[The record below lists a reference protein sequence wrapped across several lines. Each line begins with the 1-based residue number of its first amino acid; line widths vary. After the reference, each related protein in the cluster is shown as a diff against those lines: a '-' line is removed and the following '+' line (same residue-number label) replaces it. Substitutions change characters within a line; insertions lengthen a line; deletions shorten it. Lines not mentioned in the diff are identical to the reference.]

1 MKKIICILIAYLSGN
16 LLFGQYITKIIAG
29 RDLVKESNDSNLG
42 TANAFM
48 LGGMGCGIATL
59 LCDLLKGFLPVA
71 YFQDMFSDS
80 VLFSF
85 LMIAPVLGHAFPV
98 MHGFRGGK
106 GIAVSFG
113 VLLGVSEDYRALII
127 LIFYYLLFSALRVA
141 PHSRR
146 SIITYLCFTIT
157 SCILIVDKYIIYGC
171 MGIAVIVIWKHK
183 KAEMAQVR
191 ER

>member
-29 RDLVKESNDSNLG
+29 RDLVKESNDSNPG
-42 TANAFM
+42 TANAFIT
-48 LGGMGCGIATL
+48 GSMGCGIATL

-146 SIITYLCFTIT
+146 SIITYLCFPK
-157 SCILIVDKYIIYGC
+157 IVS
-171 MGIAVIVIWKHK
+171 
-183 KAEMAQVR
+183 
-191 ER
+191 

>member
-1 MKKIICILIAYLSGN
+1 
-16 LLFGQYITKIIAG
+16 
-29 RDLVKESNDSNLG
+29 
-42 TANAFM
+42 M
-48 LGGMGCGIATL
+48 LGGMGC
-59 LCDLLKGFLPVA
+59 
-71 YFQDMFSDS
+71 
-80 VLFSF
+80 
-85 LMIAPVLGHAFPV
+85 
-98 MHGFRGGK
+98 

-141 PHSRR
+141 PHSR

>member
-1 MKKIICILIAYLSGN
+1 MMPWLCRIYFRRRHWQKW
-16 LLFGQYITKIIAG
+16 
-29 RDLVKESNDSNLG
+29 RRKESNDSNPG

-48 LGGMGCGIATL
+48 LGGMGC
-59 LCDLLKGFLPVA
+59 
-71 YFQDMFSDS
+71 
-80 VLFSF
+80 
-85 LMIAPVLGHAFPV
+85 
-98 MHGFRGGK
+98 

-141 PHSRR
+141 PHRRR

>member
-1 MKKIICILIAYLSGN
+1 
-16 LLFGQYITKIIAG
+16 
-29 RDLVKESNDSNLG
+29 
-42 TANAFM
+42 M

-141 PHSRR
+141 PHRRR